1 MYSLKAMEHFLSPRN
16 AGRLEPGQGVGH
28 GEALDPQCCG
38 KCALDVRLV
47 DGRVDESRF
56 VTEGCSG
63 AIAACSALTTLVEA
77 GDGRRTCTVRAPNAS
92 WFAPA
97 QPCAADEPVMRPPPP
112 WWALKL
118 SMFWPHVLLDDDVDG
133 HAGYCFS
140 E

>member
-63 AIAACSALTTLVEA
+63 AIAACSALTTLVEGTTRQAAASLDAAAILQAIDGLPDEKHGCARQAIAALRAALDEA
-77 GDGRRTCTVRAPNAS
+77 GGA
-92 WFAPA
+92 
-97 QPCAADEPVMRPPPP
+97 
-112 WWALKL
+112 
-118 SMFWPHVLLDDDVDG
+118 
-133 HAGYCFS
+133 
-140 E
+140 